1 MTLELFV
8 AGVKFGV
15 SIFGAVMKQRKE
27 YVK

>member
-15 SIFGAVMKQRKE
+15 SIFGIVMKHRKE
-27 YVK
+27 YTK